1 MVVENN
7 EDDQTLS
14 DLLFNEIA
22 FENTSY
28 DNTYID
34 INNNYIYNLSEE
46 ENYFLLFLPEDFS
59 DNETDENSEN
69 NRWRKDYLSF
79 VDNYN

>member
-1 MVVENN
+1 MIFN

-14 DLLFNEIA
+14 DLLFNEIT

-59 DNETDENSEN
+59 DNEADENS
-69 NRWRKDYLSF
+69 
-79 VDNYN
+79 

>member
-1 MVVENN
+1 M
-7 EDDQTLS
+7 TIHILI
-14 DLLFNEIA
+14 LI
-22 FENTSY
+22 
-28 DNTYID
+28 I
-34 INNNYIYNLSEE
+34 IIYNLSEE

>member
-1 MVVENN
+1 MIFN

-34 INNNYIYNLSEE
+34 INNNYL
-46 ENYFLLFLPEDFS
+46 
-59 DNETDENSEN
+59 
-69 NRWRKDYLSF
+69 
-79 VDNYN
+79 

>member
-1 MVVENN
+1 MIFN

-14 DLLFNEIA
+14 DLLFNEIT

-46 ENYFLLFLPEDFS
+46 ENYFLLFLHEDFY

-69 NRWRKDYLSF
+69 NTWRKDYLSF